1 MKKNIK
7 MGDINDMKQ
16 YWIGRVTSDDYW
28 QQAIDNHVW
37 LTQQRYDQEQ
47 SNSAVT
53 NLLKIVKKIKVDDVI
68 LLTYKDEIY
77 AYGNVVKCPF
87 ETNQISNL
95 SDVISRNKHDYTT
108 GVVKFKDSDVFFEDL
123 RNGCDNWGQRI
134 KVDKWYYYNDY
145 TKVTTRGMKHQI
157 LQGVSSMSIIGVTE
171 GYAKKKIDA
180 LKNQFKM
187 NNKSIS
193 DWADLLKVKHNII
206 LQGAPGTG
214 KTYNTAAIALATLG
228 ITDVDLSNHKAVM
241 ERYDQLRYDKEKN
254 PNGQIGFC
262 TFHR

>member
-95 SDVISRNKHDYTT
+95 SDVS
-108 GVVKFKDSDVFFEDL
+108 
-123 RNGCDNWGQRI
+123 
-134 KVDKWYYYNDY
+134 
-145 TKVTTRGMKHQI
+145 
-157 LQGVSSMSIIGVTE
+157 LQV
-171 GYAKKKIDA
+171 
-180 LKNQFKM
+180 N
-187 NNKSIS
+187 
-193 DWADLLKVKHNII
+193 
-206 LQGAPGTG
+206 
-214 KTYNTAAIALATLG
+214 
-228 ITDVDLSNHKAVM
+228 
-241 ERYDQLRYDKEKN
+241 
-254 PNGQIGFC
+254 
-262 TFHR
+262 